1 MASTTFAPAIINHDA
16 NMGTLMQLSEKKQR
30 TIASVA
36 DLLALP
42 AKARL
47 ILASDTD
54 VKQCTHRG
62 FNAYLSGFVSTL
74 PKKAHESLLAHLAD
88 NAPSAIV
95 DGQRLTLDAAKW
107 LQGSSN
113 GAAYA
118 VATWCE
124 SRVNKA
130 GNPVPAMIAR
140 GATIRAALLA
150 RGFEFPEAQ
159 QSEAT
164 QGEATQGEATQG
176 EATQGE

>member
-1 MASTTFAPAIINHDA
+1 MASTFAPAIVNQDA
-16 NMGTLMQLSEKKQR
+16 NNGTLVQVSEKKVR
-30 TIASVA
+30 TVASVA

-42 AKARL
+42 IKARL
-47 ILASDTD
+47 MLASDTD

-62 FNAYLSGFVSTL
+62 FGAYLSGFVSAL
-74 PKKAHESLLAHLAD
+74 PKKQHDDLLAHLAD

-95 DGQRLTLDAAKW
+95 EGQRLTLDAAKW
-107 LQGSSN
+107 LQGASN

-124 SRVNKA
+124 SRTNKS
-130 GNPVPAMIAR
+130 GNPVPAMVAR

-159 QSEAT
+159 QNEAQ
-164 QGEATQGEATQG
+164 QGEAQQGEAQ
-176 EATQGE
+176 QS

>member
-16 NMGTLMQLSEKKQR
+16 NMGTLVQLSEKKQR
-30 TIASVA
+30 TVASVA

-42 AKARL
+42 VKARL
-47 ILASDTD
+47 MLASDTD

-62 FNAYLSGFVSTL
+62 FGAYLSGFVSTL

-113 GAAYA
+113 GVAYA
-118 VATWCE
+118 VALWCE
-124 SRVNKA
+124 SRTNKS
-130 GNPVPAMIAR
+130 GNPVPAMVAR

-150 RGFEFPEAQ
+150 RGFDFPQEETT
-159 QSEAT
+159 SET
-164 QGEATQGEATQG
+164 TSETHQNE
-176 EATQGE
+176 